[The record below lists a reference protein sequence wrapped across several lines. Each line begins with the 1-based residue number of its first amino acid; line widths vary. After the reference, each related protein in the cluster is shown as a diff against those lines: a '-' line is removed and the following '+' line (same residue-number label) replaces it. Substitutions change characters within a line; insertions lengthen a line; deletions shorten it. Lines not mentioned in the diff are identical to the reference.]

1 MSFNT
6 FCGQDETN
14 PLTYQRV
21 LLRWQEGGGGGGIAA
36 VNAGTNI
43 DIPNPAVPVVAL
55 QNPLTAQLNL
65 GGVDVLDTAGAVGAA
80 GTVLS
85 SLGAGNGT
93 AWVAGGGGGIPSVA
107 AGTNIT
113 IPNPAVPVVALSNP
127 LTAVVNLD
135 VQNIT
140 GTTGSITLNDLAGVN
155 SQVVATAQQLNYID
169 NTGVFYSR
177 MEVGGFSVVS
187 NISDTRFIAGTVQ
200 NTNGAV
206 LELQQSVVGGD
217 IQLNCQADT
226 DEVITNCNLKPF
238 AITDTAASSRGAADN
253 VLCSL
258 GAAGGTRWT
267 EIDRACVSY
276 GLLINAP
283 QTIRP
288 IDSGVVGPAELTNG
302 NFSFTVSQLY
312 DPLVPFG
319 TSQILTCEIDYQAN
333 FEKAIFTPARPL
345 SSGGGGLGICVF
357 NDDSTAGALGPY
369 TFAPTQL
376 TFVFDYLLN
385 GVATQFD
392 ERVSIGQST
401 LTYLPP
407 QVLALIPT
415 APAEAYAANV
425 HLIGNIDC
433 SGLNSTDTIQF
444 RLLGYTSFAGLSID
458 TTAGGAGSY
467 FGQIGIKCYMSRT

>member
-14 PLTYQRV
+14 AATYQRV
-21 LLRWQEGGGGGGIAA
+21 LLRFQEGGGGGGGVAS
-36 VNAGTNI
+36 VNNGTNI
-43 DIPNPAVPVVAL
+43 NITGPAANPIVNL
-55 QNPLTAQLNL
+55 DDPLTAQLNL
-65 GGVDVLDTAGAVGAA
+65 GAVDVLDTAGAMGAA

-93 AWVAGGGGGIPSVA
+93 SWVVGGGGAMNVQPGV
-107 AGTNIT
+107 NID
-113 IPNPAVPVVALSNP
+113 IPNPALPVVNLQNP
-127 LTAVVNLD
+127 LTAVLNID
-135 VQNIT
+135 IQNIT
-140 GTTGSITLNDLAGVN
+140 GTTASITLNDATVN
-155 SQVVATAQQLNYID
+155 SQLVMDGQQANYID

-187 NISDTRFIAGTVQ
+187 NASDTRLIAGTLQ

-206 LELQQSVVGGD
+206 LELLQSVVGGD
-217 IQLNCQADT
+217 IQLNCNVDT

-238 AITDTAASSRGAADN
+238 AITDTAASSRGLQDN

-267 EIDRACVSY
+267 EINRACISY
-276 GLLINAP
+276 SDLINAP
-283 QTIRP
+283 TTIRP
-288 IDSGVVGPAELTNG
+288 IDDGTVGPAELTNG

-319 TSQILTCEIDYQAN
+319 TTQILTCEIFYQAN
-333 FEKAIFTPARPL
+333 FEKALFNPQRPL
-345 SSGGGGLGICVF
+345 SSTAIGVCVL
-357 NDDSTAGALGPY
+357 NEDGTSGPPFV
-369 TFAPTQL
+369 FAPTQI
-376 TFVFDYLLN
+376 TFVFDYEKN
-385 GVATQFD
+385 GVPTQFD

-401 LTYLPP
+401 LTYLCP

-415 APAEAYAANV
+415 APTEAFAANV

-433 SGLNSTDTIQF
+433 AALNPADTIAF
-444 RLLGYTSFAGLSID
+444 RLRAFTSFGGLTID
-458 TTAGGAGSY
+458 TTTGANY
-467 FGQIGIKCYMSRT
+467 FGQIGIKCYMSRS